1 MVGSVFLLQSFR
13 VSCAMETQ
21 SNGFSSHQD
30 NKEKPKEEGP
40 TGPQLLGT
48 GRPQALLGMFTPQI
62 TRSLEWRKPWFSIKA
77 KLQLDEKPNGRWMST
92 EPLKQITQLPLPL
105 PLVSPRYVLCHVWCL
120 GLNWIEKFARLICW
134 NQKCAWRWIFIFSGL
149 EVNKFPS

>member
-1 MVGSVFLLQSFR
+1 MGIKKKGTSIAYVMVHSVFLLQSFQG
-13 VSCAMETQ
+13 SCAMETQ

-77 KLQLDEKPNGRWMST
+77 KLQLDGKPNGRWMST
-92 EPLKQITQLPLPL
+92 EPLKQITQLPLA
-105 PLVSPRYVLCHVWCL
+105 LVSPRYVLWPRLVFRVELDWK
-120 GLNWIEKFARLICW
+120 IQKFNIL
-134 NQKCAWRWIFIFSGL
+134 K
-149 EVNKFPS
+149 